1 MNSLILKEEV
11 QSFIHQDEFRDPHKI
26 TLGKSPFD
34 GVSTVELAQQIDSR
48 QRSKQKLPTW
58 YQCKGI
64 YYAPKVS
71 IEQSSSEIAAK
82 YKADIVGPAHT
93 LADLTGG
100 MGVDSF
106 YFSKNIDRIFHCEIL
121 NDLSIIAQQN
131 HQQLGANNIT
141 HINRNGLEWL
151 AEQDDMSLDVVYLDP
166 ARRNEG
172 KRVFKLEDCFPNFLE
187 FQELIFQKTSKV
199 CLKVA
204 PLLDIKNTEDS
215 LQYLEETHVLSIQN
229 DCKEVLFILNKN
241 RKGTP
246 LRICTAF
253 RNGEKHVFEFNPQDE
268 INLEYSL
275 GEFKEYLYEPDVA
288 LLKAGAFK
296 SISEQYKIVKI
307 HPNTHLYTSN
317 ELREDFIGKITK
329 INQVIPYSKFKKQKS
344 KDLSAIVVS
353 KNFPM
358 KADEL
363 RKKHKISENSTQHL
377 YFLKNKDQELV
388 VVDSTTL
395 PIH

>member
-1 MNSLILKEEV
+1 
-11 QSFIHQDEFRDPHKI
+11 
-26 TLGKSPFD
+26 
-34 GVSTVELAQQIDSR
+34 
-48 QRSKQKLPTW
+48 
-58 YQCKGI
+58 
-64 YYAPKVS
+64 
-71 IEQSSSEIAAK
+71 
-82 YKADIVGPAHT
+82 
-93 LADLTGG
+93 
-100 MGVDSF
+100 
-106 YFSKNIDRIFHCEIL
+106 
-121 NDLSIIAQQN
+121 
-131 HQQLGANNIT
+131 
-141 HINRNGLEWL
+141 
-151 AEQDDMSLDVVYLDP
+151 
-166 ARRNEG
+166 
-172 KRVFKLEDCFPNFLE
+172 
-187 FQELIFQKTSKV
+187 
-199 CLKVA
+199 

-268 INLEYSL
+268 INSEYSL

-296 SISEQYKIVKI
+296 SISEQFKIEKI
-307 HPNTHLYTSN
+307 HPHTHLYTSN

-388 VVDSTTL
+388 VVDSTTI

>member
-1 MNSLILKEEV
+1 
-11 QSFIHQDEFRDPHKI
+11 
-26 TLGKSPFD
+26 
-34 GVSTVELAQQIDSR
+34 
-48 QRSKQKLPTW
+48 
-58 YQCKGI
+58 
-64 YYAPKVS
+64 
-71 IEQSSSEIAAK
+71 EQSSSEIAAK

-199 CLKVA
+199 CLKAA

-215 LQYLEETHVLSIQN
+215 LQYLEETHVLSIQ
-229 DCKEVLFILNKN
+229 
-241 RKGTP
+241 
-246 LRICTAF
+246 
-253 RNGEKHVFEFNPQDE
+253 
-268 INLEYSL
+268 
-275 GEFKEYLYEPDVA
+275 
-288 LLKAGAFK
+288 
-296 SISEQYKIVKI
+296 
-307 HPNTHLYTSN
+307 
-317 ELREDFIGKITK
+317 
-329 INQVIPYSKFKKQKS
+329 
-344 KDLSAIVVS
+344 
-353 KNFPM
+353 
-358 KADEL
+358 
-363 RKKHKISENSTQHL
+363 
-377 YFLKNKDQELV
+377 
-388 VVDSTTL
+388 
-395 PIH
+395 